1 VANTD
6 QIPAGLSVQAVR
18 VSYGGLVAL
27 DDVSLDIERGD
38 VVGLIGPNGSGK
50 TTLLNSISGAQQ
62 VDSGRILV
70 EGTLI
75 DGRRAYQ
82 RARCGVARTFQ
93 TLRLFDSLSVID
105 NIVLGAH
112 RQYRHTL
119 FESCLHTPR
128 ARRER
133 REQRD
138 RAIDL
143 VAVFGTRLLPR
154 LDQQVTTLS
163 YANRRRVEISRAFM
177 AEPRLLL
184 LDEPAAG
191 MNPAETEELAEHLE
205 LLAKRSG
212 CTMLIVEHKLE
223 FIESLCSSVFVLDHG
238 VQLAHGRSKDIR
250 ADPRVREAF
259 LGVE

>member
-1 VANTD
+1 MTD
-6 QIPAGLSVQAVR
+6 TAQIPAGLSVQAVR
-18 VSYGGLVAL
+18 VSYGGLLAL
-27 DDVSLDIERGD
+27 DGVSLDIARGD

-50 TTLLNSISGAQQ
+50 TTLLNAISGAQQ
-62 VDSGRILV
+62 VDSGHILV
-70 EGTLI
+70 EGTRV
-75 DGRRAYQ
+75 DNMRAYQ
-82 RARCGVARTFQ
+82 RARGGVARTFQ

-112 RQYRHTL
+112 RRHRDTL

-133 REQRD
+133 RQHRD

-143 VAVFGTRLLPR
+143 VGVFGTRLLPR
-154 LDQQVTTLS
+154 LNQQVTTLS

-191 MNPAETEELAEHLE
+191 MNPAETEELAEHLQA
-205 LLAKRSG
+205 LARRSG

-238 VQLAHGRSKDIR
+238 VRLAHGHSHDVR